1 MAKGKQYNPW
11 NFKDKEN
18 LITLDNVYNYWI
30 KMLYSRLMR
39 LFIWDGLPFP
49 QRELEMRYLLSG
61 AVVIAN
67 DSKVGL
73 MATWA
78 ALTGITEYTD
88 VFTKVTYSAP
98 TAKGG
103 TLIVGKDAVYGYNT
117 STRMCLVPHIEYYAS
132 LLAHT
137 YMSIKMA
144 LVNLRAQDVF
154 SATDDNTRQ
163 SIESWHKGLYEGK
176 MLAIFDNTLAELP
189 TSIQQL
195 SSNNRGVNLKDLMEV
210 HNDLL
215 RNFYRDIGIR
225 YAKEKRGNLVSDE
238 VTSDEQMLLYN
249 IDDMLDCRRQLAEDY
264 NNTFT
269 WATPISVRLNP
280 LFEVIQDSSPQDA
293 LADREGGN
301 DNGA

>member
-1 MAKGKQYNPW
+1 MAKGKRYNPW
-11 NFKDKEN
+11 VFKPQEDCN
-18 LITLDNVYNYWI
+18 TLDTVYNYWV
-30 KMLYSRLMR
+30 KMLFTRLMR
-39 LFIWDGLPFP
+39 LFIWDGLTFP
-49 QRELEMRYLLSG
+49 QRELEYRYLSSG
-61 AVVIAN
+61 AVSVVNDAN
-67 DSKVGL
+67 VGL

-78 ALTGITEYTD
+78 ALTGITQYTD
-88 VFTKVTYSAP
+88 IFTKVTYNAP

-103 TLIVGKDAVYGYNT
+103 TLIVGKDAIYGYNT
-117 STRMCLVPHIEYYAS
+117 STRLSLAPHVEYYAS

-154 SATDDNTRQ
+154 SATDDNTRE
-163 SIESWHKGLYEGK
+163 SIQNWHKGLYEGK

-195 SSNNRGVNLKDLMEV
+195 SSNNRGVDLKDLMEV
-210 HNDLL
+210 HNDIL

-225 YAKEKRGNLVSDE
+225 YAKEKKGNLVADE

-280 LFEVIQDSSPQDA
+280 LFEVIQDSNQQDD
-293 LADREGGN
+293 LAD
-301 DNGA
+301 GA